1 MRSKPDWQRCNID
14 LDYDDVDDNNNDV
27 NDADDNVDED
37 EVDGAL
43 MSPQDKEQAVVTP
56 AVEPWEPITSQH
68 SSGHLQALLPVIL
81 CSMAST

>member
-1 MRSKPDWQRCNID
+1 MLHLHLGWF
-14 LDYDDVDDNNNDV
+14 YYDVDDNNFDV
-27 NDADDNVDED
+27 ADNDADDADDDVDED